1 VALQFL
7 DDFVHQPFQRQLVKN
22 GDQID
27 LGKGHILEFISA
39 PNLHWPDTMLTY
51 DHLTKVLFTCD
62 VFGMHYCSEALF
74 DEALEAIA
82 PDYQFYYE
90 CLMAPNARSVLGA
103 LKRMEPLGEIDLVA
117 NGHGPLL
124 RYNVQELIGRYQT
137 WSQEQSAASQN
148 VAMFYVADYG
158 YSDRLARSLAKGLTK
173 TGVGVEMV
181 DIKVAEAQE
190 VQELVGSCDGLI
202 LGMPPIN
209 SKHSKAI
216 TTNLGTI
223 LAAAK
228 SSQLLGLWEA
238 YGGDDEPIDTLL
250 TKFRE
255 IGLSLGFAPIRIKE
269 SPTESLYQLC
279 EEAGT
284 DFGQAITQSRKVK
297 QRKSLDSELDKA
309 IGRISGGLYII
320 TAKKGAITG
329 AMLASWVTQAS
340 FNPPGLT
347 VAVAKDRAIE
357 SLMQVGDSFVLNI
370 LEEGNYQ
377 SLMKHFLKR
386 FPPGSD
392 RFAGINTQTAENSSP
407 ILAESLAYLECSVV
421 SRLECSDHWVVYSQV
436 TKGRVANPEGLT
448 AVHHRKVG
456 NYY

>member
-1 VALQFL
+1 
-7 DDFVHQPFQRQLVKN
+7 
-22 GDQID
+22 
-27 LGKGHILEFISA
+27 
-39 PNLHWPDTMLTY
+39 
-51 DHLTKVLFTCD
+51 
-62 VFGMHYCSEALF
+62 
-74 DEALEAIA
+74 
-82 PDYQFYYE
+82 
-90 CLMAPNARSVLGA
+90 
-103 LKRMEPLGEIDLVA
+103 
-117 NGHGPLL
+117 
-124 RYNVQELIGRYQT
+124 VQELIGRYQT

-148 VAMFYVADYG
+148 VAVFYVSDYG
-158 YSDRLARSLAKGLTK
+158 YSDRLAQSLAKGLTK

-190 VQELVGSCDGLI
+190 VQELVGGCDGLI
-202 LGMPPIN
+202 LGMPPIS
-209 SKHSKAI
+209 SKHSKEI

-269 SPTESLYQLC
+269 TPTESLYQLC

-284 DFGQAITQSRKVK
+284 DFGQALTQSRKVK

-320 TAKKGAITG
+320 TAKKGEITG

-377 SLMKHFLKR
+377 ALMKHFLKR